1 MDEKEELELRTEM
14 HRLEFRY
21 KSTRL
26 ALILG
31 WIPFILLAPF
41 LLFLSITTRPSVP
54 SVVVH
59 GSNVEVGQSMA
70 PEFFVIAFIALIFG
84 LITFYAFAFRRQMKI
99 SAELS
104 VKKARLE
111 IESGKGTE

>member
-59 GSNVEVGQSMA
+59 GQTLRLAKVW
-70 PEFFVIAFIALIFG
+70 
-84 LITFYAFAFRRQMKI
+84 R
-99 SAELS
+99 LS
-104 VKKARLE
+104 SL
-111 IESGKGTE
+111 